1 MIKLLKTFLVVCEV
15 ILMWTLGAC
24 GLDVIFQGLDTHS
37 WKLVAGGFLV
47 VAVALAEIIMA
58 FMRWLELP

>member
-1 MIKLLKTFLVVCEV
+1 MIKLLKIFLIVCGV
-15 ILMWTLGAC
+15 LLMLTLGAC

-47 VAVALAEIIMA
+47 VAVALTALIGMA
-58 FMRWLELP
+58 NRDG

>member
-1 MIKLLKTFLVVCEV
+1 MIKLLKTFLAVCGV
-15 ILMWTLGAC
+15 LLMLALGAC
-24 GLDVIFQGLDTHS
+24 GLGMMGQGFVTNS